1 MTQSLAR
8 AHIFDMNM
16 ATVEELQAHLEA
28 YLAEV
33 ACGHEVLIS
42 RGTQPIARLAPVEES
57 AWRSISAEGLA
68 GAYGEGEP
76 DYGAVLFKETN
87 PEYRP

>member
-1 MTQSLAR
+1 MS
-8 AHIFDMNM
+8 M
-16 ATVEELQAHLEA
+16 ATVEELQAHLET

-33 ACGHEVLIS
+33 SRGHEVLIS

-57 AWRSISAEGLA
+57 TWRSLSAEGLA

-76 DYGAVLFKETN
+76 DYSAVLLKEAN